1 MAWIRGLRGA
11 YREILTSATYLLLP
25 LWAGQSGQPMAWF
38 IGLAGVAGIGV
49 LAWVSTHRRARAI
62 AELATSRIGS
72 AAQGYVELVGRASVA
87 PDNLIVS
94 PFSGMACIWYRY
106 TVYSKD
112 NNDRNWREVDSATSE
127 ATFEIADRTGA
138 CLVDPDDAEVVGAQ
152 RRVSYQGDTKQVEDL
167 LFGGGL
173 IYVLGEFSTI
183 GGAST
188 ALDAHAD
195 VGDLLAE
202 WKRDAAGLKRRF
214 DLNGDGAV
222 DTQEWEL
229 ARRLALRSVEK
240 QHREIRAASSLN
252 LMRAPANGRLF
263 LISSLSPQKLRQRY
277 TLWSLF
283 HLSAFALA
291 TGALVWLSS
300 S

>member
-1 MAWIRGLRGA
+1 MQWVRGLRGS
-11 YREILTSATYLLLP
+11 YREILTSASYLFLP
-25 LWAGQSGQPMAWF
+25 LWAVQSGHPTAWF
-38 IGLAGVAGIGV
+38 IGLGGVAGIGG
-49 LAWVSTHRRARAI
+49 LAWIATHRRAGAI

-87 PDNLIVS
+87 PDNLILS
-94 PFSGMACIWYRY
+94 PFSGIACIWYRY

-112 NNDRNWREVDSATSE
+112 NNDREWREIDSATSE
-127 ATFEIADRTGA
+127 ATFDIADPTGS
-138 CLVDPDDAEVVGAQ
+138 CLVDPDDAEVMGAQ
-152 RRVSYQGDTKQVEDL
+152 RRVSYQGDYKQVEDL

-188 ALDAHAD
+188 ALNAHED
-195 VGDLLAE
+195 VGALLAE

-222 DTQEWEL
+222 DLQEWEL
-229 ARRLALRSVEK
+229 ARRLAQRSVEK
-240 QHREIRAASSLN
+240 QHRELRAASSLN
-252 LMRAPANGRLF
+252 LVRAPANGRLF

-277 TLWSLF
+277 MLWSLF

-291 TGALVWLSS
+291 VGSLVWLSS
-300 S
+300 